1 MKISVIPWE
10 KGENSNNNKKRKT
23 VKIKYT
29 KNCQSKQVLL
39 IKEELLGK
47 FSRSSMQFIFP

>member
-1 MKISVIPWE
+1 MKISVIPRE
-10 KGENSNNNKKRKT
+10 KGENSNNKKRKT

-47 FSRSSMQFIFP
+47 FSGSSTQFIFP

>member
-1 MKISVIPWE
+1 MKISVIPRE
-10 KGENSNNNKKRKT
+10 KGENSNKKRKT

-47 FSRSSMQFIFP
+47 FSGSSTQFIFP